1 MNSIFTSQPNPQTN
15 SNKRETLFTFQSII
29 VTGLLAFTAIAFFV
43 YNDLTIVK
51 GIKVVF
57 APFLS
62 VVPLLFVFS
71 ILRDLQK
78 GFIEGNYSK
87 LEIIKFCTITVLITA
102 AFTGITYL
110 LSRIDALEILLAAI
124 MAILCTI
131 FFLKSKIKDI
141 LGMSIVTGIA
151 EGIIV
156 YMIFLFWWWVSFWP

>member
-1 MNSIFTSQPNPQTN
+1 MERIFNETQPKSN
-15 SNKRETLFTFQSII
+15 SNKRELLFTFQSII
-29 VTGLLAFTAIAFFV
+29 VTGLLAFTAIAFFF

-51 GIKVVF
+51 GIKVIF

-62 VVPLLFVFS
+62 VVPLLFVLS
-71 ILRDLQK
+71 ILRDLRK
-78 GFIEGNYSK
+78 GFVEGNYGK
-87 LEIIKFCTITVLITA
+87 DEIIKFCLLTLGITA
-102 AFTGITYL
+102 AFTGITFL
-110 LSRIDALEILLAAI
+110 LSKIDALEILMAAI

-156 YMIFLFWWWVSFWP
+156 YMIFLF

>member
-1 MNSIFTSQPNPQTN
+1 MERIFNETQPKSN
-15 SNKRETLFTFQSII
+15 SNKRELLFTFQSII
-29 VTGLLAFTAIAFFV
+29 VTGLLAFTAIAFFF

-51 GIKVVF
+51 GIKVIF

-62 VVPLLFVFS
+62 VVPLLFVLS
-71 ILRDLQK
+71 ILRDLRK
-78 GFIEGNYSK
+78 GFVEGNYGK
-87 LEIIKFCTITVLITA
+87 DEILKFCLLTLGITA
-102 AFTGITYL
+102 AFTGITFL
-110 LSRIDALEILLAAI
+110 LSKIDALEILMAAI

-156 YMIFLFWWWVSFWP
+156 YMIFLF